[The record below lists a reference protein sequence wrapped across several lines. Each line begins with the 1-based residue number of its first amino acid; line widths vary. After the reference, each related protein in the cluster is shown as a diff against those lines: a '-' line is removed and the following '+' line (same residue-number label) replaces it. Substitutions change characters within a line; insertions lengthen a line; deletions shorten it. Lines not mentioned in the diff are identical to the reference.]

1 MIGATES
8 DASYDEGR
16 NGMSK
21 WTNNEETD
29 DAGST
34 LVGAAWARTA
44 IAAATEN
51 LLAAILCAAAAVWT
65 RVAGEAVWLTVL
77 LVVLAVAGLVTA
89 GLILQVEA
97 RQ

>member
-1 MIGATES
+1 MGATES

-34 LVGAAWARTA
+34 LVGAAWARAA
-44 IAAATEN
+44 IAAATN
-51 LLAAILCAAAAVWT
+51 SLLAAILCAATAVRT

-89 GLILQVEA
+89 GLILRGEV
-97 RQ
+97 RR